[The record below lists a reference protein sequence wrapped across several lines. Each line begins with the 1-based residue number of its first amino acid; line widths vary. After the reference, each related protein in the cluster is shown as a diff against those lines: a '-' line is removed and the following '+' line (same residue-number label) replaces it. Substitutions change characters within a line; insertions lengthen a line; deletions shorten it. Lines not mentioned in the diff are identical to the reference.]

1 MDLLRLFSQNIVKCE
16 SIQKENYVNYEGL
29 GVGRDGLLVEVLNLD

>member
-16 SIQKENYVNYEGL
+16 SIQKENYVNYEEL

>member
-29 GVGRDGLLVEVLNLD
+29 GGMGC